1 MDTRRPPPRQP
12 HPSFP
17 EFLGGGLSLIW
28 NDAPSFTAVLW
39 VLLPYGASLLCFP
52 PSSHLNLPSLRCYEE
67 LSAVCSEED
76 NYSQSRRLLFQVTSL
91 DKIPAVIAKAL
102 EKHNQERS
110 QAPQYKLV
118 QLLSEGQELAFPPTT
133 NVFYAMNSSCQDFML
148 RAKQGKPAPLPPL
161 PRTPTPK
168 GVEISATFPKIKA
181 TGRKI
186 AKALF

>member
-1 MDTRRPPPRQP
+1 M
-12 HPSFP
+12 
-17 EFLGGGLSLIW
+17 
-28 NDAPSFTAVLW
+28 
-39 VLLPYGASLLCFP
+39 LLPPKFLFALRHHLCP
-52 PSSHLNLPSLRCYEE
+52 TVHALAP
-67 LSAVCSEED
+67 AQED
-76 NYSQSRRLLFQVTSL
+76 LGEDLQVTSL